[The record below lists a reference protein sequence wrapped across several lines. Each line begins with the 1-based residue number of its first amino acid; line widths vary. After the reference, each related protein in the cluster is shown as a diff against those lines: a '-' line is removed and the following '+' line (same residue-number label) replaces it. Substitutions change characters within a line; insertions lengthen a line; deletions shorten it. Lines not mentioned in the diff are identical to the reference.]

1 MTLKKR
7 LSTVNKKRKWA
18 TGLGSLLAAVWLLS
32 CTGPVAAT
40 RSAGETVLPSAT
52 TSSPTPISSPTTEP
66 TPTPSSLN
74 CGDVGSLMFAREY
87 SLYMACADGSAEQ
100 EIVPAES
107 WLPDAS
113 YFLASFALSPDGEKV
128 AVSGNPTDPDLTAGL
143 FVIQL
148 ADGSVTQLHHAEG
161 YVIHNVSWSPDGE
174 YIGYV
179 ATPGYYDRLE
189 VLHVESRTISQV
201 ATAESISGKAN
212 WVVNILSFD
221 WSPRGTQI
229 VYVAFLDGRPPEING
244 YIADVDCTSPD
255 HICRGSK
262 QRRLPWMNS
271 WGTLTWA
278 ADGLSLSTGDTEYTE
293 AIEISVLE
301 IRRPSGELLR
311 RVDLTDHLPGMRIV
325 DGCKTPLSPDGN
337 RIAFFMEGDDGGGLF
352 VLNLSTLETTRVARR
367 VNPVGIQWVPGK

>member
-1 MTLKKR
+1 
-7 LSTVNKKRKWA
+7 
-18 TGLGSLLAAVWLLS
+18 
-32 CTGPVAAT
+32 
-40 RSAGETVLPSAT
+40 
-52 TSSPTPISSPTTEP
+52 
-66 TPTPSSLN
+66 
-74 CGDVGSLMFAREY
+74 MFAREY

-113 YFLASFALSPDGEKV
+113 YFLRSFALSPDGEKV

-161 YVIHNVSWSPDGE
+161 YVIDYVSWSPDGE
-174 YIGYV
+174 YIGYM

-229 VYVAFLDGRPPEING
+229 VYVAFLDGRPPEVNG
-244 YIADVDCTSPD
+244 YIADIDCTSSD
-255 HICRGSK
+255 HICKGSN
-262 QRRLPWMNS
+262 QQMLPWEKAPP
-271 WGTLTWA
+271 LTWTP
-278 ADGLSLSTGDTEYTE
+278 DGLSLSTGYAEYAETPE
-293 AIEISVLE
+293 VSILE
-301 IRRPSGELLR
+301 IRRLSGELLR
-311 RVDLTDHLPGMRIV
+311 RIDLTDLLPGMQIAY
-325 DGCKTPLSPDGN
+325 GSETALSPDGN
-337 RIAFFMEGDDGGGLF
+337 RIAFFMEGDKGGGLF